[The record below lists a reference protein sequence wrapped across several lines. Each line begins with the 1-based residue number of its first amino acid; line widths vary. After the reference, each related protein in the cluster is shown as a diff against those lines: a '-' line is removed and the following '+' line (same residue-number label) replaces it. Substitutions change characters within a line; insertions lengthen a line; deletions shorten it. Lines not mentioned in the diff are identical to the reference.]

1 MRYGC
6 YINITSGEILVEQHM
21 FTLYQKMVNEIIKK
35 IEGGQLEAGSKLPSE
50 MQLGQQFNVS
60 RITVRRALS
69 ELEEKG
75 YILKRQGQ
83 GSFVQRRS
91 DDNSEFEYVDN
102 PSQEIRKS
110 GYRVTIKLIS
120 FQLIVD
126 GSEGDVRTVFG
137 IDKNAYLYKI
147 SQLYLANDRPILFK
161 DTYLP
166 FNSFPMIS
174 VNEIQNK
181 EIVIFLANKYNL
193 NSKQLHHEINANVAS
208 EEMPH
213 YQELQP
219 NKREPYVD
227 IFTRGIQNTETVYY
241 SRSIALNDLPMFLV
255 SHKGRPIMTKP
266 HILLT
271 RIDNR
276 LVHGQVGV
284 TWTKTL
290 GANLILV
297 ANDEVASDPL
307 QQKLMKAT
315 AESSG
320 AEIRFFSLEKTIQ
333 IIGRAADRQKIFIVV
348 KTPKDVKVLVDGGVP
363 IDEINVG
370 NMHFAPGKKELTKK
384 VYVDQSDKDDLHY
397 LKTKGIN
404 VYIQDVPGDHKTEI
418 NF

>member
-1 MRYGC
+1 MERF
-6 YINITSGEILVEQHM
+6 LVEQHM
-21 FTLYQKMVNEIIKK
+21 FTLYQRMVNEIIKQ
-35 IEGGQLEAGSKLPSE
+35 IEGGQLEVGSKLPSE
-50 MQLGQQFNVS
+50 LKLGEQFDVS
-60 RITVRRALS
+60 RITVRKALS

-75 YILKRQGQ
+75 YIVKRQGQ
-83 GSFVQRRS
+83 GSYVLERS
-91 DDNSEFEYVDN
+91 DNDSEFEYFDN

-110 GYRVTIKLIS
+110 GYKVTIKLMS

-126 GSEGDVRTVFG
+126 GSEGEVRAILG
-137 IDKNAYLYKI
+137 LDKSAYLYKI
-147 SQLYLANDRPILFK
+147 SQIYIADNRPVLYK

-166 FNSFPMIS
+166 FNNFPMIS

-181 EIVIFLANKYNL
+181 EIVVFLANKYDL
-193 NSKQLHHEINANVAS
+193 NSKQLRHEINASIAS

-213 YQELQP
+213 FQELQP
-219 NKREPYVD
+219 NKHEPYID
-227 IFTRGIQNTETVYY
+227 IFTRGFQKENIVYY
-241 SRSIALNDLPMFLV
+241 SRSTALNDLPMFLV
-255 SHKGRPIMTKP
+255 SHKGRNIMTKP

-297 ANDEVASDPL
+297 ANDEVAAEPL

-333 IIGRAADRQKIFIVV
+333 IISRAADRQKIFIVV
-348 KTPKDVKVLVDGGVP
+348 KTPKDARKLVDGGVP
-363 IDEINVG
+363 IEELNVG

-384 VYVDQSDKDDLHY
+384 VYVDQNDKDDLHY
-397 LKTKGIN
+397 LAAKGIN
-404 VYIQDVPGDHKTEI
+404 VYIEDVPGDHKTEI
-418 NF
+418 DS

>member
-1 MRYGC
+1 
-6 YINITSGEILVEQHM
+6 M
-21 FTLYQKMVNEIIKK
+21 FTLYQRMVNEIIKQ
-35 IEGGQLEAGSKLPSE
+35 IEGGQLEVGSKLPSE
-50 MQLGQQFNVS
+50 LKLGEQFDVS
-60 RITVRRALS
+60 RITVRKALS

-75 YILKRQGQ
+75 YIVKRQGQ
-83 GSFVQRRS
+83 GSYVLERS
-91 DDNSEFEYVDN
+91 DNDSEFEYVDN

-110 GYRVTIKLIS
+110 GYKVTIKLMS

-126 GSEGDVRTVFG
+126 GSEGEVRVILG
-137 IDKNAYLYKI
+137 LDKSAYLYKI
-147 SQLYLANDRPILFK
+147 SQIYIADNRPVLYK

-166 FNSFPMIS
+166 FNNFPMIS

-181 EIVIFLANKYNL
+181 EIVVFLANKYDL
-193 NSKQLHHEINANVAS
+193 NSKQLRHEINASIAS

-213 YQELQP
+213 FQELQP
-219 NKREPYVD
+219 NKHEPYID
-227 IFTRGIQNTETVYY
+227 IFTRGFQKENIVYY
-241 SRSIALNDLPMFLV
+241 SRSTALNDLPMFLV
-255 SHKGRPIMTKP
+255 SHKGRNIMTKP

-297 ANDEVASDPL
+297 ANDEVAAEPL

-333 IIGRAADRQKIFIVV
+333 IISRAADRQKIFIVV
-348 KTPKDVKVLVDGGVP
+348 KTPKDARKLVDGGVP
-363 IDEINVG
+363 IEELNVG

-384 VYVDQSDKDDLHY
+384 VYVDQNDKDDLHY
-397 LKTKGIN
+397 LAAKGIN
-404 VYIQDVPGDHKTEI
+404 VYIEDVPGDHKTEI
-418 NF
+418 DS

>member
-1 MRYGC
+1 M
-6 YINITSGEILVEQHM
+6 EQHM

-255 SHKGRPIMTKP
+255 SHKGRPIMTK
-266 HILLT
+266 HI
-271 RIDNR
+271 
-276 LVHGQVGV
+276 
-284 TWTKTL
+284 
-290 GANLILV
+290 
-297 ANDEVASDPL
+297 
-307 QQKLMKAT
+307 
-315 AESSG
+315 
-320 AEIRFFSLEKTIQ
+320 F
-333 IIGRAADRQKIFIVV
+333 
-348 KTPKDVKVLVDGGVP
+348 
-363 IDEINVG
+363 
-370 NMHFAPGKKELTKK
+370 
-384 VYVDQSDKDDLHY
+384 Y
-397 LKTKGIN
+397 
-404 VYIQDVPGDHKTEI
+404 
-418 NF
+418 

>member
-1 MRYGC
+1 
-6 YINITSGEILVEQHM
+6 M
-21 FTLYQKMVNEIIKK
+21 FTLYQKMVNEIIKQ
-35 IEGGQLEAGSKLPSE
+35 IEGGQLVAGSKLPSE
-50 MQLGQQFNVS
+50 LQLGKQFNVS

-75 YILKRQGQ
+75 YITKRQGQ
-83 GSFVQRRS
+83 GSFVLEHA
-91 DDNSEFEYVDN
+91 DTDFEFEYVDN

-110 GYRVTIKLIS
+110 GYKVTIKLMS

-126 GSEGDVRTVFG
+126 GSEGDVRALLG
-137 IDKNAYLYKI
+137 LDQSAYLYKI
-147 SQLYLANDRPILFK
+147 SQLYLAGTKPVLYK
-161 DTYLP
+161 DTYLS
-166 FNSFPMIS
+166 FNEFPMIS
-174 VNEIQNK
+174 VNEIQHK
-181 EIVIFLANKYNL
+181 EIVIFLANKYGL
-193 NSKQLHHEINANVAS
+193 NARQLSHKIDAHKAS
-208 EEMPH
+208 EKMPH

-219 NKREPYVD
+219 NKREPYID
-227 IFTRGIQNTETVYY
+227 IFTKGVKDGQTIYY
-241 SRSIALNDLPMFLV
+241 SRSTALNHLPMFLV
-255 SHKGRPIMTKP
+255 SYKGRPIMTEP

-297 ANDEVASDPL
+297 ANDAVAADPL

-320 AEIRFFSLEKTIQ
+320 AGIRFFTLQKTIQ
-333 IIGRAADRQKIFIVV
+333 IISRAADRQKIFIVV
-348 KTPKDVKVLVDGGVP
+348 KTPEDARTLVDGGVP
-363 IDEINVG
+363 IKEINVG

-384 VYVDQSDKDDLHY
+384 VYVDQEDKDNLSY
-397 LKTKGIN
+397 LAKRDIN